1 MWMILWT
8 NRPTDQVPN
17 SESSDASNSA
27 GSVMKESRLDHPKRV
42 ALERFGRGP
51 RIRVQGNVDF
61 GQLPI
66 QQQPFLLIL
75 NFD

>member
-1 MWMILWT
+1 
-8 NRPTDQVPN
+8 
-17 SESSDASNSA
+17 
-27 GSVMKESRLDHPKRV
+27 MKESRLDHPKSV

-75 NFD
+75 NFE